1 MVFVLTVDQ
10 IDSRHHPDRIPEL
23 DGAPWA
29 DRARLP
35 FARTAGDE
43 AQAVF
48 DEARD
53 ALRCAVELA
62 LTCRWHCGIGQGPAR
77 LPAGQ
82 PDSRAGRGPAFLRA
96 RTAVEQAKADPS
108 HLGFQ
113 GGPAD
118 ADPAGPSSAEPD
130 PDAPRPGAPD
140 LAAAVQAQLRLI
152 LRVRARQRETT
163 RQAYDL
169 ALTGLTQAEAAARL
183 GITQQ
188 AVSERLDTALYRP
201 LEEVMGHAV
210 ALAAALEAREGSEA
224 RASNPRTSGTPTDG
238 SRP

>member
-10 IDSRHHPDRIPEL
+10 IDSRRHPDRIPEL
-23 DGAPWA
+23 AGAPWA

-35 FARTAGDE
+35 FTRTAGDE

-62 LTCRWHCGIGQGPAR
+62 LTGRWHCGIGQGPAR
-77 LPAGQ
+77 LPAGSR
-82 PDSRAGRGPAFLRA
+82 DSRAGRGPAFLRA

-108 HLGFQ
+108 HVGFQ
-113 GGPAD
+113 GAPAD
-118 ADPAGPSSAEPD
+118 AVPAGRAPTGPD
-130 PDAPRPGAPD
+130 P
-140 LAAAVQAQLRLI
+140 AAAVQAQLRLI
-152 LRVRARQRETT
+152 VRVRARQRETT

-169 ALTGLTQAEAAARL
+169 ALAGLTQAEAAARL

-201 LEEVMGHAV
+201 LEAVMGHAV
-210 ALAAALEAREGSEA
+210 ELAAALDAREGPEPP
-224 RASNPRTSGTPTDG
+224 ASDPPTHATPTDG

>member
-62 LTCRWHCGIGQGPAR
+62 LTGRWHCGIGQGPAR

-113 GGPAD
+113 GGD
-118 ADPAGPSSAEPD
+118 AGFPFF
-130 PDAPRPGAPD
+130 
-140 LAAAVQAQLRLI
+140 QALRLGAQQHFAQQEQI
-152 LRVRARQRETT
+152 EAHRLLHERSLRLVEH
-163 RQAYDL
+163 
-169 ALTGLTQAEAAARL
+169 
-183 GITQQ
+183 
-188 AVSERLDTALYRP
+188 VERDAI
-201 LEEVMGHAV
+201 VQ
-210 ALAAALEAREGSEA
+210 
-224 RASNPRTSGTPTDG
+224 
-238 SRP
+238 